1 MGPLLTNKLDLS
13 FSKMFCLLII
23 VNTFSWSDG
32 LIQNGCYLVGSCDTP
47 RSICLDAL
55 IAKFM
60 GPTWGPSGADR
71 TQVGP
76 MLAPWTLLSG
86 WLIDILHGCFFRW
99 DLFMIN
105 QKVNYEN
112 FVGKLIIYTT
122 TMMTSCCVLW
132 FIFSN
137 LWNVF
142 DRCSFSLIIFVSQA
156 SVGVIGIP
164 NSFTTRV
171 NIFYPT

>member
-1 MGPLLTNKLDLS
+1 M
-13 FSKMFCLLII
+13 
-23 VNTFSWSDG
+23 NTFSWSDG

-60 GPTWGPSGADR
+60 GPTWGLYGADR

-76 MLAPWTLLSG
+76 MLASWTLLSG
-86 WLIDILHGCFFRW
+86 WFSDILRWSFFRW

-105 QKVNYEN
+105 EKVAQVN

-137 LWNVF
+137 LWNFF
-142 DRCSFSLIIFVSQA
+142 DRCSFSHIICVIQA
-156 SVGVIGIP
+156 SIGVIALS
-164 NSFTTRV
+164 NSFTARV
-171 NIFYPT
+171 SIFFPT